1 MFFVLSKLLIYLL
14 NPSIW
19 ILAGLAIA
27 LFAKNRSLKYR
38 TLVITFVF
46 LIIFTNPF
54 LVNKFS
60 QVWDIDSAPLPN
72 SKLYSCVIVLGG
84 FSSEGRNG
92 EGYFNGSA
100 DRFIQALKLK
110 NTGRVSHIFISG
122 GNSQILPGKFRE
134 SVWVKGQLKLMN
146 VPDSSILIE
155 SNSRNTLENAFFV
168 KEALSRNNLPPPYL
182 LVTSSFHM
190 RRALY
195 TFRKADVQVIP
206 YPSNYITSRSKVSVD
221 DFIPQ
226 LDVLNKWATYMK
238 EIIGFGIYYVKA
250 CCRA

>member
-1 MFFVLSKLLIYLL
+1 MFFVFSKILVYLL

-19 ILAGLAIA
+19 ILAGVALA
-27 LFAKNRSLKYR
+27 LFAKNPRLKYR
-38 TLVITFVF
+38 ALVVTFAF
-46 LIIFTNPF
+46 LIVFTNPF

-60 QVWDIDSAPLPN
+60 QVWDIDSVPLSEN
-72 SKLYSCVIVLGG
+72 KLYSCVIVLGG

-110 NTGRVSHIFISG
+110 NMGRVSHIFIAG

-146 VPDSSILIE
+146 IPDSSILIE

-168 KEALSRNNLPPPYL
+168 KDALNQNNLPPPYL
-182 LVTSSFHM
+182 LVTSAFHM

-195 TFRKADVQVIP
+195 TFRKAEVEVLP
-206 YPSNYITSRSKVSVD
+206 YTSNYITARSKVTVD
-221 DFIPQ
+221 NFVPQ
-226 LDVLNKWATYMK
+226 LDVLNKWATYLK

-250 CCRA
+250 